1 MVAATAAA
9 VRGGRIV
16 TGARIAAWHL
26 GGLVLGA
33 AILGVGVA
41 AVGAALP
48 LPRDTLAVALG
59 VMALAAGGAAM
70 AGRSVPVLSSD
81 AQVPEA
87 WSVTMSPAQ
96 YAFAYGVGLGLGV
109 VTRVPSWSLYLLL
122 GFLLLV
128 GEPTAALVAAPL
140 YGLARGLPVIAAS
153 WLDRPSP
160 EIVGAIERLRPLAF
174 RVDGLITALIGAAL
188 VVQSV

>member
-9 VRGGRIV
+9 VCGGRIASR
-16 TGARIAAWHL
+16 TRIVLWHL

-33 AILGVGVA
+33 AVLAVVVA

-48 LPRDTLAVALG
+48 LPRPTLTAALG
-59 VMALAAGGAAM
+59 VMALAVGGAAV
-70 AGRSVPVLSSD
+70 AGRSVPVVSSR

-87 WSVTMSPAQ
+87 WSVIMSPAQ

-122 GFLLLV
+122 GFLLV
-128 GEPTAALVAAPL
+128 GDPTAALVAAPL

-153 WLDRPSP
+153 WVDRPNP
-160 EIVGAIERLRPLAF
+160 EIVGAMDSRLRPLAF
-174 RVDGLITALIGAAL
+174 RVDGLITALTGAAL
-188 VVQSV
+188 VVWGV

>member
-1 MVAATAAA
+1 MVAATTAA
-9 VRGGRIV
+9 VRGGRIAS
-16 TGARIAAWHL
+16 GAAIAAWHL

-33 AILGVGVA
+33 AVLAVAVA

-48 LPRDTLAVALG
+48 LPRPTLAVALG
-59 VMALAAGGAAM
+59 VMALAVGGAAV
-70 AGRSVPVLSSD
+70 AGRSVPVVSSRT
-81 AQVPEA
+81 QVPEA

-128 GEPTAALVAAPL
+128 GQPTAALVAAPL

-153 WLDRPSP
+153 WVDRPNP
-160 EIVGAIERLRPLAF
+160 EIVGAMERLRPLAF

-188 VVQSV
+188 VIRGV